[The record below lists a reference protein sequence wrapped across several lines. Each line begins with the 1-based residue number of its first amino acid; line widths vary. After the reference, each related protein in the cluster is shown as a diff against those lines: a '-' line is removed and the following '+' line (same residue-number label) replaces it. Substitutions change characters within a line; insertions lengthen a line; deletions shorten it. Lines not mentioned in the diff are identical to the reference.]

1 MLDHPIIDVGI
12 GLIFF
17 YVIFSLVA
25 STIQEWIASM
35 FALRARCLR
44 KGMQNLVGESC
55 AEKVYQHPLVKNLG
69 KDNKLP
75 SYIAPETLSIV
86 LLDIVAKESDGSLNG
101 GHDHEMRCPSDLV
114 KKLDEDHPLKVILVP
129 LLGVGNSATI
139 DLRKKLERWI
149 DEGMFRIAGWYKRQ
163 AKWMIF
169 VIASILTL
177 TTNASS
183 IHIAEE
189 IWRNDA
195 LRMQISA
202 QGQMIAQSGD
212 ASSLQV
218 SDLETLE
225 AFPIGWKI
233 APQDFLD
240 LLKSFLGWTIT
251 TAAINLGAPFWFDL
265 LGKVTNLRGSGNQV
279 EPSKTS

>member
-1 MLDHPIIDVGI
+1 M
-12 GLIFF
+12 FF
-17 YVIFSLVA
+17 YIVFSLVA
-25 STIQEWIASM
+25 SAIQEWIASM
-35 FALRARCLR
+35 FALRARCLL

-69 KDNKLP
+69 KGNKLP
-75 SYIAPETLSIV
+75 SYIAPETLCAA
-86 LLDIVAKESDGSLNG
+86 LLDIVAKEINSVSNEPYSIGN
-101 GHDHEMRCPSDLV
+101 PSDLV
-114 KKLDEDHPLKVILVP
+114 KKLDEDHPLKAILVP
-129 LLGVGNSATI
+129 LLGVGNSAII
-139 DLRKKLERWI
+139 DQRKKLERWI

-163 AKWMIF
+163 AKSMIF

-183 IHIAEE
+183 IHVAEE

-202 QGQMIAQSGD
+202 QGQMIAQLGD
-212 ASSLQV
+212 VSALQV
-218 SDLETLE
+218 SDLKTLE
-225 AFPIGWKI
+225 AFPIGWKT

-240 LLKSFLGWTIT
+240 WLKSLLGWTIT

-265 LGKVTNLRGSGNQV
+265 LGKVTNLRGSGNQI
-279 EPSKTS
+279 EPSTTS